1 MLPNLSNTHCT
12 NIISHDSHQVPSIRL
27 ISATPS
33 AAGLSADAST
43 SFSRSFESS
52 WTSGSPSIIS
62 PKPDAPTR
70 KRLVPKKSK
79 LVLLGVGSKGEAKN
93 ISGNDCQ
100 DRTSTRR
107 SFNIHIDQI
116 NDPELEDVIVV
127 KRSKS
132 RKALNGLKWDALGE
146 VTNVQDVSR
155 GCPASSDTSKVA
167 QDKKWWSIGRGRKDS
182 KETKSQESGKENE
195 LHAQCEFLSSV
206 KVDCHCS
213 TFYCQ
218 SQ

>member
-1 MLPNLSNTHCT
+1 MSPDLSNTHCT
-12 NIISHDSHQVPSIRL
+12 NVISHDSHQVPSVRL

-52 WTSGSPSIIS
+52 WTSASPSTIS

-79 LVLLGVGSKGEAKN
+79 LALLSSKGEAKN
-93 ISGNDCQ
+93 LSDNDRQ

-116 NDPELEDVIVV
+116 NDPELEDVIVL
-127 KRSKS
+127 KRPKS
-132 RKALNGLKWDALGE
+132 RKALNGLKWGALGE
-146 VTNVQDVSR
+146 VTNIQGVSR
-155 GCPASSDTSKVA
+155 GCPASSNTSKTV
-167 QDKKWWSIGRGRKDS
+167 QDKKWWSIGRGRKAS
-182 KETKSQESGKENE
+182 KEIKNQESGKENE
-195 LHAQCEFLSSV
+195 LHVQCEFLSPV
-206 KVDCHCS
+206 
-213 TFYCQ
+213 
-218 SQ
+218 